1 MKQLKYHNFIS
12 HKGFTAGYLTETKE
26 RALETFKMHHK
37 EEPKLAYLS
46 TTPASIRDL
55 LNKTFTKVEKLDNSI
70 LFTSPEGCYFLHHEQ
85 ECCEEVWIESIVGD
99 LDDLMNS
106 PILLADEII
115 SNMEGADESGTYTF
129 YKLATIK
136 GYVDIRWV
144 GESNG
149 FYSETVDIRFIP
161 KESLTCLN
169 SLTKE
174 KK

>member
-1 MKQLKYHNFIS
+1 MKQLNYYDFIKPDGTS
-12 HKGFTAGYLTETKE
+12 SEAYTDSMES
-26 RALETFKMHHK
+26 ALEIYKK
-37 EEPKLAYLS
+37 DNSEEPKLAYLS
-46 TTPASIRDL
+46 TPTTPASIRDL

-85 ECCEEVWIESIVGD
+85 DCCEAVWIESIVGD
-99 LDDLMNS
+99 LDDLTNS

-115 SNMEGADESGTYTF
+115 SNNEDAYESGTYTF

-149 FYSETVDIRFIP
+149 YYSETVDMIFIP
-161 KESLTCLN
+161 KESLV
-169 SLTKE
+169 
-174 KK
+174 